1 MDPKP
6 KNKIKPENFIKLRD
20 SETDDL
26 VDSQ

>member
-6 KNKIKPENFIKLRD
+6 KNKNKLENFIKYRD